1 MTIGPILPGRLP
13 STMLSDRLK
22 VSLNDNALE
31 LAKLQQQVATGQLFS
46 LASESPGAALRTIIL
61 QSTFERQQQYQSN
74 INTSLSML
82 TMSETSLGSV
92 SDALNAAKAISL
104 SGVGST
110 VTDAERVA
118 LADQIASLRTQ
129 VINAGNTT
137 FRGQYLF
144 SGSQTNVAPF
154 EEGTDGLVVYRGDD
168 HQIQS
173 YINKQTLLPN
183 NFDGISAFAA
193 STPEFG
199 SDINPAL
206 SLQTRISD
214 LNGGRGVKL
223 GSISVTLDNGT
234 PQTQTVDLSGVET
247 VQDLKTVLE
256 NAFAGG
262 PLTLTVDI
270 DPASA
275 SGLRLTPSAGTVAV
289 SNVIGSSLATDLGI
303 ASTAVAQVN
312 GGDINPGITL
322 QTTLASLNG
331 GAGIGATAG
340 TGLVI
345 NNGGQTH
352 TIDLSTATTIEDVFN
367 LIRTADPDLNLGFN
381 DAKNGLAIS
390 SRVSGADFSIGE
402 NNGGSNA
409 AGLGIA
415 TFSASTSLSE
425 LNYGRGVDVDTGKQL
440 QIIRRDGTTVNLDLS
455 GTKTVQDVID
465 RINDFEVF
473 DGTTPLADLNLGQ
486 GVPVG
491 ATTLDITRRDGSVV
505 NVSLAGDASVQDVLD
520 SINAVD
526 PGNLVA
532 GIDPNTN
539 AFQITDNSGTGPLSI
554 AGNAVSDALG
564 LAVTEGGT
572 DNSVPLQGNFVP
584 IKLQVTLNTT
594 GNGLTIFDASGTG
607 PLEIPANEIAYAL
620 GIDGIETGTDPLV
633 GLVGDEP
640 NPKESTGVLSLLSRL
655 ENSLRDGNDQEIGRI
670 GGLLDT
676 EIARVN
682 RVRGD
687 IGSRMSVLEE
697 SNNRLK
703 DQEVKIK
710 EAISNEFETDLTEVI
725 IEITQRQNAF
735 QANLQV
741 TSQALQLTLLS
752 YL

>member
-725 IEITQRQNAF
+725 I
-735 QANLQV
+735 
-741 TSQALQLTLLS
+741 
-752 YL
+752 

>member
-13 STMLSDRLK
+13 STMLSNRLK

-31 LAKLQQQVATGQLFS
+31 LAKLQQQVSTGQKYS

-74 INTSLSML
+74 INTSMSILA
-82 TMSETSLGSV
+82 MSETSLSSV
-92 SDALNAAKAISL
+92 GDALNSAKAISL

-110 VTDAERVA
+110 SSDAERVA

-154 EEGTDGLVVYRGDD
+154 EEGVNGLVVYHGDD
-168 HQIQS
+168 HQIQT
-173 YINKQTLLPN
+173 YINTQTLLPN

-193 STPEFG
+193 SSPEFG
-199 SDINPAL
+199 SDIDPAL
-206 SLQTRISD
+206 TLQTRISD

-234 PQTQTVDLSGVET
+234 PQTQTVSLSGVET
-247 VQDLKTVLE
+247 IQDLKTVLE

-270 DPASA
+270 DPASEN
-275 SGLRLTPSAGTVAV
+275 GLRLTPSAGTVAV
-289 SNVIGSSLATDLGI
+289 SNVAGSTLATDLGI

-312 GGDINPGITL
+312 GGDIDPGITL

-331 GAGIGATAG
+331 GTGIGTTAG
-340 TGLVI
+340 NGLVI
-345 NNGGQTH
+345 NNGGQTF
-352 TIDLSTATTIEDVFN
+352 TVDLSTATTVEDVFN
-367 LIRTADPDLNLGFN
+367 LIRTADPNLNLGFN
-381 DAKNGLAIS
+381 DAGNGLAIS

-402 NNGGSNA
+402 NNGGTNA

-440 QIIRRDGTTVNLDLS
+440 QIIRRDGTTINLDLS
-455 GTKTVQDVID
+455 GTKNVQDVID
-465 RINDFEVF
+465 RINDFEDF

-505 NVSLAGDASVQDVLD
+505 NVSLAGDATVQDVLD

-532 GIDPNTN
+532 SIDPNTN

-554 AGNAVSDALG
+554 ASNAVSDALG
-564 LAVTEGGT
+564 LAVTEAGT

-594 GNGLTIFDASGTG
+594 GNGLTVYDASGTG
-607 PLEIPANEIAYAL
+607 PLEIPANEIAYSL
-620 GIDGIETGTDPLV
+620 GIDGIESGNDPLV
-633 GLVGDEP
+633 GLVGEEP
-640 NPKESTGVLSLLSRL
+640 NPKESTGVISLLSRL
-655 ENSLRDGNDQEIGRI
+655 ENALRNSDDQEIGRI

-676 EIARVN
+676 EIARLN

-697 SNNRLK
+697 ADNRLK
-703 DQEVKIK
+703 DQEVKIQ
-710 EAISNEFETDLTEVI
+710 ESISQDFDTDLTQILV
-725 IEITQRQNAF
+725 EITQRQTAF
-735 QANLQV
+735 EANLQV
-741 TSQALQLTLLS
+741 TSSALQLTLLS

>member
-199 SDINPAL
+199 SDVNPAL

-270 DPASA
+270 DPASE

-289 SNVIGSSLATDLGI
+289 SNVIGSNLATDLGI

-312 GGDINPGITL
+312 GGDVNPGITL

-381 DAKNGLAIS
+381 DAQNGLSIS

-425 LNYGRGVDVDTGKQL
+425 LNYGRGVDVDSDKQL

-491 ATTLDITRRDGSVV
+491 ATSLDITRRDGSVV
-505 NVSLAGDASVQDVLD
+505 NVSLAGDATVQDVLD

-594 GNGLTIFDASGTG
+594 GNGLTIYDASGTG

-640 NPKESTGVLSLLSRL
+640 NPKESTGVISLLSRL
-655 ENSLRDGNDQEIGRI
+655 ENALRDGNDQEIGRI

-703 DQEVKIK
+703 DQEVKIQ